1 MASAS
6 SCCKEH
12 DAAEPLLRPPR
23 PPGLKRN
30 TLFHLA
36 RIAAPCLLI
45 AALGWTLAPMAHAQ
59 DKRAHEQEE
68 LPPEPP
74 LGLDDVPVPEN
85 NPMTRPKVELGRM
98 LYFEKRF
105 SGDGK
110 VSCATCHMP
119 RRGFSNARQYGT
131 GFDGRLTLRN
141 VPTVINAAYNES
153 QFWDGRAGSLE
164 EQAKGPIL
172 HPSEMASSEAKIIRT
187 LGAIPEYRQRFAEA
201 FGSPGISLE
210 RVVRAIAT
218 FERTVLSGN
227 SPFDRWKFGGG
238 KSALSPRAIKGF
250 KVFTSNGNCV
260 KCHLVDEFSASFTDD
275 KFHNIGIGM
284 DKKPLEIGRE
294 KITRKI
300 KDRGKFKTPTLRH
313 INQTAPY
320 MHDGRFATLE
330 EVVDFYE
337 EGGHPNPHLDPDMK
351 PLKLTKTEKEDL
363 IAFMGA
369 LTGDLPEIKA
379 PELPK

>member
-1 MASAS
+1 M
-6 SCCKEH
+6 
-12 DAAEPLLRPPR
+12 
-23 PPGLKRN
+23 
-30 TLFHLA
+30 FHLA
-36 RIAAPCLLI
+36 RIAALFLLI
-45 AALGWTLAPMAHAQ
+45 PSLGWAAATPAHAQ
-59 DKRAHEQEE
+59 DARAQAQEE

-85 NPMTRPKVELGRM
+85 NPMTRPKVELGRL

-131 GFDGRLTLRN
+131 GFGGRLTLRN

-153 QFWDGRAGSLE
+153 QFWDGRAASLE

-172 HPSEMASSEAKIIRT
+172 HPSEMASSEEKIVRT
-187 LGAIPEYRQRFAEA
+187 LGAIPEYRKRFTEA

-210 RVVRAIAT
+210 RVVQAIAT
-218 FERTVLSGN
+218 FERTLLSGN
-227 SPFDRWKFGGG
+227 SPFDRWKYGGDE
-238 KSALSPRAIKGF
+238 SALSPRAIRGF
-250 KVFTSNGNCV
+250 EVFKTRGNCV
-260 KCHLVDEFSASFTDD
+260 KCHLVDEFSAPFTDD
-275 KFHNIGIGM
+275 KFHNLGIGM
-284 DKKPLEIGRE
+284 DKKPLQIGRE
-294 KITRKI
+294 KITGKT

-313 INQTAPY
+313 ITRTAPY
-320 MHDGRFATLE
+320 MHDGRFNTLE

-337 EGGHPNPHLDPDMK
+337 KGGHPNSHLDPDMK

-363 IAFMGA
+363 IALMGA
-369 LTGDLPEIKA
+369 LTGDLPEVKA

>member
-6 SCCKEH
+6 SCCRGRK
-12 DAAEPLLRPPR
+12 DGGPARPGR
-23 PPGLKRN
+23 CSALKRK
-30 TLFHLA
+30 TVFHLA
-36 RIAAPCLLI
+36 RIAALFLLI
-45 AALGWTLAPMAHAQ
+45 PSLGWMPAPMSHAQ
-59 DKRAHEQEE
+59 DARAQQE

-74 LGLDDVPVPEN
+74 LGLDDVPVPDD
-85 NPMTRPKVELGRM
+85 NPMTRPKVELGKL

-105 SGDGK
+105 SGDGQ

-131 GFDGRLTLRN
+131 GFGGRLTLRN

-172 HPSEMASSEAKIIRT
+172 HPSEMASSEAKIVRT
-187 LGAIPEYRQRFAEA
+187 LGAIPEYRERFTAA
-201 FGSPGISLE
+201 FGSPGISLK
-210 RVVRAIAT
+210 RVVQVIAT
-218 FERTVLSGN
+218 FERTLLSGN
-227 SPFDRWKFGGG
+227 SPFDRWKYGGDA
-238 KSALSPRAIKGF
+238 SALPPRAIRGF
-250 KVFTSNGNCV
+250 EVFKTKGNCV
-260 KCHLVDEFSASFTDD
+260 KCHLVDEFSAPFTDD
-275 KFHNIGIGM
+275 KFHNLGIGM
-284 DKKPLEIGRE
+284 DKKPLQIGRE
-294 KITRKI
+294 KITGKI

-313 INQTAPY
+313 ITRTAPY
-320 MHDGRFATLE
+320 MHDGRFNTLE

-337 EGGHPNPHLDPDMK
+337 EGGHPNPNLDPDMK

-369 LTGDLPEIKA
+369 LTGDLPEVKT

>member
-1 MASAS
+1 M
-6 SCCKEH
+6 
-12 DAAEPLLRPPR
+12 
-23 PPGLKRN
+23 
-30 TLFHLA
+30 FHLV
-36 RIAAPCLLI
+36 RIAALFLLI
-45 AALGWTLAPMAHAQ
+45 PSLGWAAASAAHAQ
-59 DKRAHEQEE
+59 NARAQAQEE

-85 NPMTRPKVELGRM
+85 NPMTRPKVELGKL

-131 GFDGRLTLRN
+131 GFGGRLTLRN

-153 QFWDGRAGSLE
+153 QFWDGRAASLE

-172 HPSEMASSEAKIIRT
+172 HPSEMASGEEKIVRT
-187 LGAIPEYRQRFAEA
+187 LGAIPEYRKRFTVA

-210 RVVRAIAT
+210 RVAQAIAT
-218 FERTVLSGN
+218 FERTLLSGN
-227 SPFDRWKFGGG
+227 SPFDRWKYGGDA
-238 KSALSPRAIKGF
+238 SALSPRAIRGF
-250 KVFTSNGNCV
+250 EVFMKKGNCV
-260 KCHLVDEFSASFTDD
+260 KCHLVDEFSAPFTDD
-275 KFHNIGIGM
+275 KFHNLGVGM
-284 DKKPLEIGRE
+284 DKKPLQIGRE
-294 KITRKI
+294 KITGKI

-313 INQTAPY
+313 ITWTAPY
-320 MHDGRFATLE
+320 MHDGRFNTLE

-337 EGGHPNPHLDPDMK
+337 KGGHPNPHLDPDMK
-351 PLKLTKTEKEDL
+351 PLMLTKTEKADL

-369 LTGDLPEIKA
+369 LTGDLPEVKA

>member
-1 MASAS
+1 M
-6 SCCKEH
+6 
-12 DAAEPLLRPPR
+12 
-23 PPGLKRN
+23 
-30 TLFHLA
+30 
-36 RIAAPCLLI
+36 
-45 AALGWTLAPMAHAQ
+45 
-59 DKRAHEQEE
+59 
-68 LPPEPP
+68 
-74 LGLDDVPVPEN
+74 
-85 NPMTRPKVELGRM
+85 
-98 LYFEKRF
+98 
-105 SGDGK
+105 
-110 VSCATCHMP
+110 
-119 RRGFSNARQYGT
+119 
-131 GFDGRLTLRN
+131 
-141 VPTVINAAYNES
+141 
-153 QFWDGRAGSLE
+153 
-164 EQAKGPIL
+164 
-172 HPSEMASSEAKIIRT
+172 
-187 LGAIPEYRQRFAEA
+187 
-201 FGSPGISLE
+201 
-210 RVVRAIAT
+210 
-218 FERTVLSGN
+218 
-227 SPFDRWKFGGG
+227 
-238 KSALSPRAIKGF
+238 
-250 KVFTSNGNCV
+250 
-260 KCHLVDEFSASFTDD
+260 DEFSASFTDD

>member
-23 PPGLKRN
+23 PPGWKRK

-45 AALGWTLAPMAHAQ
+45 AALGWIVAPMAHAQ
-59 DKRAHEQEE
+59 DARTQAQEE

-85 NPMTRPKVELGRM
+85 NPMTRPKVELGKR
-98 LYFEKRF
+98 LFFEKRI
-105 SGDGK
+105 SRDGK

-172 HPSEMASSEAKIIRT
+172 HPGEMASSETKIIQT
-187 LGAIPEYRQRFAEA
+187 LGAIPEYRERFTKA

-210 RVVRAIAT
+210 RAVQAIAT
-218 FERTVLSGN
+218 FERTLISGN
-227 SPFDRWKFGGG
+227 SP
-238 KSALSPRAIKGF
+238 
-250 KVFTSNGNCV
+250 V
-260 KCHLVDEFSASFTDD
+260 
-275 KFHNIGIGM
+275 
-284 DKKPLEIGRE
+284 
-294 KITRKI
+294 
-300 KDRGKFKTPTLRH
+300 
-313 INQTAPY
+313 
-320 MHDGRFATLE
+320 
-330 EVVDFYE
+330 
-337 EGGHPNPHLDPDMK
+337 
-351 PLKLTKTEKEDL
+351 
-363 IAFMGA
+363 
-369 LTGDLPEIKA
+369 
-379 PELPK
+379 

>member
-6 SCCKEH
+6 NCCKEH
-12 DAAEPLLRPPR
+12 DAAEPLLRPLV
-23 PPGLKRN
+23 PPGWKRK

-36 RIAAPCLLI
+36 RMAALCFLI
-45 AALGWTLAPMAHAQ
+45 PALGWVAAPGAYAQ
-59 DKRAHEQEE
+59 ESGE

-85 NPMTRPKVELGRM
+85 NPMTRPKVELGKR
-98 LYFEKRF
+98 LFFEKRI
-105 SGDGK
+105 SRDGK

-153 QFWDGRAGSLE
+153 QFWDGRAESLE

-172 HPSEMASSEAKIIRT
+172 HPGEMASSEAKTIRT
-187 LGAIPEYRQRFAEA
+187 LGAVPEYRQRFTES
-201 FGSPGISLE
+201 FGSPGISLD
-210 RVVRAIAT
+210 RVVQAIAT

-227 SPFDRWKFGGG
+227 SPFDRWKFGGD
-238 KSALSPRAIKGF
+238 KSALSPRAIRGF
-250 KVFTSNGNCV
+250 KVFTSKGNCV
-260 KCHLVDEFSASFTDD
+260 KCHLVDEFSAPFTDD

-284 DKKPLEIGRE
+284 DKKPVEIGRE
-294 KITRKI
+294 KITGKI

-330 EVVDFYE
+330 EVVDFYDK
-337 EGGHPNPHLDPDMK
+337 GGHPNPHLDPDMK
-351 PLKLTKTEKEDL
+351 PLKLTKTEISDL

-379 PELPK
+379 PGLPK

>member
-1 MASAS
+1 M
-6 SCCKEH
+6 
-12 DAAEPLLRPPR
+12 
-23 PPGLKRN
+23 
-30 TLFHLA
+30 FHLA
-36 RIAAPCLLI
+36 RIAALFLLT
-45 AALGWTLAPMAHAQ
+45 AALAGTPAPPAQAQ
-59 DKRAHEQEE
+59 DKRAQEE

-74 LGLDDVPVPEN
+74 LGLDDVPVPDD
-85 NPMTRPKVELGRM
+85 NPMTRPKVELGRL

-172 HPSEMASSEAKIIRT
+172 HPGEMASSEARIIRT
-187 LGAIPEYRQRFAEA
+187 LGAIPEYRERFAAA
-201 FGSPGISLE
+201 FGSPGVSLE
-210 RVVRAIAT
+210 RVVQAIAT
-218 FERTVLSGN
+218 FERTLLSGN
-227 SPFDRWKFGGG
+227 SPFDRWKYGGD
-238 KSALSPRAIKGF
+238 KAALSPRAIRGF
-250 KVFTSNGNCV
+250 EVFKSKGNCV
-260 KCHLVDEFSASFTDD
+260 KCHLVDEFSAPFTDD
-275 KFHNIGIGM
+275 KFHNLGVGM
-284 DKKPLEIGRE
+284 DKKPLELGRE
-294 KITRKI
+294 KITKKL

-313 INQTAPY
+313 ITQTAPY

-337 EGGHPNPHLDPDMK
+337 KGGHPNPHLDPDMK

-369 LTGDLPEIKA
+369 LTGDLPEVKA

>member
-1 MASAS
+1 M
-6 SCCKEH
+6 
-12 DAAEPLLRPPR
+12 
-23 PPGLKRN
+23 
-30 TLFHLA
+30 FHLA
-36 RIAAPCLLI
+36 RIAALFLLT
-45 AALGWTLAPMAHAQ
+45 AAFGWAAATPAHAG
-59 DKRAHEQEE
+59 DARAQEE

-74 LGLDDVPVPEN
+74 LGLDDVPVPDD
-85 NPMTRPKVELGRM
+85 NPMTRPKVELGRL

-172 HPSEMASSEAKIIRT
+172 HPSEMASSEARIIRT
-187 LGAIPEYRQRFAEA
+187 LGAIPEYRERFAAA

-210 RVVRAIAT
+210 RVTQAIAT
-218 FERTVLSGN
+218 FERTLLSGN
-227 SPFDRWKFGGG
+227 SPFDRWKYGGDE
-238 KSALSPRAIKGF
+238 SALSPRAIRGF
-250 KVFTSNGNCV
+250 EVFKTKGNCV
-260 KCHLVDEFSASFTDD
+260 KCHLVDEFSAPFTDD
-275 KFHNIGIGM
+275 KFHNLGIGM
-284 DKKPLEIGRE
+284 DKKPLQIGRE
-294 KITRKI
+294 KITGKT

-313 INQTAPY
+313 ITQTAPY

-337 EGGHPNPHLDPDMK
+337 KGGHPNPHLDPDMK

-369 LTGDLPEIKA
+369 LTGDLPEVKT

>member
-1 MASAS
+1 MI
-6 SCCKEH
+6 H
-12 DAAEPLLRPPR
+12 I
-23 PPGLKRN
+23 
-30 TLFHLA
+30 T
-36 RIAAPCLLI
+36 RIAALCLLT
-45 AALGWTLAPMAHAQ
+45 AALGWAPAPLAQAQ
-59 DKRAHEQEE
+59 DARVKAQEE

-74 LGLDDVPVPEN
+74 LGLDDVPVPDD
-85 NPMTRPKVELGRM
+85 NPMTRPKVELGRL

-105 SGDGK
+105 SGDGM

-119 RRGFSNARQYGT
+119 RRGFSNARQYGK

-153 QFWDGRAGSLE
+153 QFWDGRAASLE

-172 HPSEMASSEAKIIRT
+172 HPSEMASSEARIIRT
-187 LGAIPEYRQRFAEA
+187 LGAIPEYRKRFEEA

-210 RVVRAIAT
+210 RVVQAIAT
-218 FERTVLSGN
+218 FERTLLSGN
-227 SPFDRWKFGGG
+227 SPFDRWKYGGDEAALPSRAKRG
-238 KSALSPRAIKGF
+238 FEVFKSK
-250 KVFTSNGNCV
+250 GNCV
-260 KCHLVDEFSASFTDD
+260 KCHLVDEFSAPFTDD
-275 KFHNIGIGM
+275 KFHNLGIGM
-284 DKKPLEIGRE
+284 DKKPFEAGRE
-294 KITRKI
+294 KITGKI

-313 INQTAPY
+313 ITQTAPY
-320 MHDGRFATLE
+320 MHDGRFATLA

-337 EGGHPNPHLDPDMK
+337 KGGHPNPFLDPDMK

-369 LTGDLPEIKA
+369 LTGDLPEVKT

>member
-1 MASAS
+1 M
-6 SCCKEH
+6 
-12 DAAEPLLRPPR
+12 
-23 PPGLKRN
+23 
-30 TLFHLA
+30 FHLA

-45 AALGWTLAPMAHAQ
+45 AALGWIVAPVAHPQ

-105 SGDGK
+105 SGDGM

-201 FGSPGISLE
+201 FGSPVISLK
-210 RVVRAIAT
+210 RVAQAIAT

-227 SPFDRWKFGGG
+227 SPFDRWKFGGD

-260 KCHLVDEFSASFTDD
+260 KCHLVDEFSAPFTDD

-330 EVVDFYE
+330 EAIDFYDK
-337 EGGHPNPHLDPDMK
+337 GGHPNPHLDPDMK